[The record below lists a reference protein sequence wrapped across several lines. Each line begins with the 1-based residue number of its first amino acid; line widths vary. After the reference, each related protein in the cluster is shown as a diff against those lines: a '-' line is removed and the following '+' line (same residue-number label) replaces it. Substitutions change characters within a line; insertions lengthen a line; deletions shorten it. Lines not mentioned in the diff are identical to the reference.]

1 METIMIDK
9 TRELALKIL
18 YKIDKEK
25 AYSNIVLN
33 EMINQ
38 NKKELTNKDIG
49 LISEIVYGTTT
60 WRLTLDEIIKKYSKI
75 RLKKISTWILN
86 ILRMGIYQIIF
97 LDKIPKSA
105 AVNESVNLAKRYG
118 HKSSSNFVNAILRK
132 VTVKDYEEFFQL
144 KEDIQR
150 ISITNSMPR
159 WIIEEL
165 TKQLGD
171 MKKVE
176 EIAINSNLRPH
187 LSIRINNLKTAENKN
202 IEQELIKKLEE
213 KNIEVK
219 QGLLEDFLI
228 IENAKN
234 IENMEEFKQGFF
246 TIQDETA
253 GLIPIILEPKKT
265 DVILDACSS
274 PGGKTTYL
282 AEMME
287 NQGLIEAWD
296 IHEHRTKLVENTA
309 KRLGLTNIET
319 RVNDATIY
327 KEKYKEKFDKIL
339 LDVPCLGLGV
349 LKRKPD
355 IKWQKSKEDVEEI
368 TKTQKQILE
377 NCSHYLKKDGE
388 LVYSTCSILKE
399 ENENVINEFL
409 SNHKEFQIEKI
420 EIKENRKIQ
429 NKEFFEKYIENDNSF
444 QVYQNDETD
453 GFFIC
458 KLKKVAKSSY

>member
-1 METIMIDK
+1 MIDK

-60 WRLTLDEIIKKYSKI
+60 WRLTLDEIIKKYSNIK
-75 RLKKISTWILN
+75 LKKISNWILN
-86 ILRMGIYQIIF
+86 ILRMGIYQIVF

-132 VTVKDYEEFFQL
+132 VSKKDYEDFYQI
-144 KEDIQR
+144 KDDIQR
-150 ISITNSMPR
+150 ISITNSMPI

-165 TKQLGD
+165 AKQLGD

-176 EIAINSNLRPH
+176 EIAINSNVKPH
-187 LSIRINNLKTAENKN
+187 LSIRINNLK
-202 IEQELIKKLEE
+202 IKDDSKKDFIKRLEE
-213 KNIEVK
+213 KDIKIK
-219 QGLLEDFLI
+219 QGLLKDFLI
-228 IENAKN
+228 VENAKN
-234 IENMEEFKQGFF
+234 IENMEEFRQGLF

-253 GLIPIILEPKKT
+253 GLIPIILNPNKT

-282 AEMME
+282 AELME
-287 NQGLIEAWD
+287 NQGKIEAWD
-296 IHEHRTKLVENTA
+296 IHEHRTKLVENAA
-309 KRLGLTNIET
+309 KRLGITNIET
-319 RVNDATIY
+319 KVNDATIY
-327 KEKYKEKFDKIL
+327 NEKNKEKFDKIL
-339 LDVPCLGLGV
+339 LDVPCLGIGV
-349 LKRKPD
+349 LRRKPD
-355 IKWQKSKEDVEEI
+355 IKWQKSKEDINEI
-368 TKTQKQILE
+368 TKIQKKILE
-377 NCSHYLKKDGE
+377 NCSQYLKKGGE

-399 ENENVINEFL
+399 ENENVI
-409 SNHKEFQIEKI
+409 KEFIQKHKNFCIVNIK
-420 EIKENRKIQ
+420 IKENDKIQ
-429 NKEFFEKYIENDNSF
+429 NKEFFEIYKNNNNYL
-444 QVYQNDETD
+444 QVHQNHETD

-458 KLKKVAKSSY
+458 KLKNKMY

>member
-1 METIMIDK
+1 MIDK

-25 AYSNIVLN
+25 SYSNIVLN
-33 EMINQ
+33 ELINQ

-75 RLKKISTWILN
+75 KLKKISTWILN
-86 ILRMGIYQIIF
+86 ILRMGIYQIVF

-118 HKSSSNFVNAILRK
+118 HKSSSDFVNAILRK
-132 VTVKDYEEFFQL
+132 VTAKDYEDFYEI
-144 KEDIQR
+144 KDDIQR
-150 ISITNSMPR
+150 ISITNSMPI

-165 TKQLGD
+165 AKQLEN

-187 LSIRINNLKTAENKN
+187 LSIRINNLKIAQENIENKMTK
-202 IEQELIKKLEE
+202 QELIKRLEE
-213 KNIEVK
+213 KNIKVN

-228 IENAKN
+228 LEYAKN
-234 IENMEEFKQGFF
+234 IENIEEFKQGYF

-253 GLIPIILEPKKT
+253 GLIPIILEPEKT

-287 NQGLIEAWD
+287 NQGIIEAWD

-319 RVNDATIY
+319 RVTDATIY
-327 KEKYKEKFDKIL
+327 NEKYKEKFDKIL

-355 IKWQKSKEDVEEI
+355 IKWQKSKEDVDEI

-377 NCSHYLKKDGE
+377 TCSQYLKKGGK

-399 ENENVINEFL
+399 ENENIINEFL
-409 SNHKEFQIEKI
+409 NKHKEFQIEKI
-420 EIKENRKIQ
+420 EIKENKKIQ
-429 NKEFFEKYIENDNSF
+429 NKEFFKKYIKNENYF

-458 KLKKVAKSSY
+458 KLKKIK

>member
-1 METIMIDK
+1 MIDK

-60 WRLTLDEIIKKYSKI
+60 WRLTLDEIIKKYSNIK
-75 RLKKISTWILN
+75 LKKISNWILN
-86 ILRMGIYQIIF
+86 ILRMGIYQIVF

-132 VTVKDYEEFFQL
+132 VSKKDYEDFYQI
-144 KEDIQR
+144 KDDIQR
-150 ISITNSMPR
+150 ISITNSMPI

-165 TKQLGD
+165 AKQLGD

-176 EIAINSNLRPH
+176 EIAINSNVKPH
-187 LSIRINNLKTAENKN
+187 LSIRINNLK
-202 IEQELIKKLEE
+202 IKDDSKKDFIKRLEE
-213 KNIEVK
+213 KDIKIK
-219 QGLLEDFLI
+219 QGLLKDFLI
-228 IENAKN
+228 VENAKN
-234 IENMEEFKQGFF
+234 IENMEEFRQGLF

-253 GLIPIILEPKKT
+253 GLIPIILNPNKT

-282 AEMME
+282 AELME
-287 NQGLIEAWD
+287 NQGKIEAWD
-296 IHEHRTKLVENTA
+296 IHEHRTKLVENAA
-309 KRLGLTNIET
+309 KRLGITNIET
-319 RVNDATIY
+319 KVNDATIY
-327 KEKYKEKFDKIL
+327 NEKHKEKFDKIL
-339 LDVPCLGLGV
+339 LDVPCLGIGV
-349 LKRKPD
+349 LRRKPD
-355 IKWQKSKEDVEEI
+355 IKWQKSKEDINEI
-368 TKTQKQILE
+368 TKIQKKILE
-377 NCSHYLKKDGE
+377 NCSQYLKKGGE

-399 ENENVINEFL
+399 ENENVI
-409 SNHKEFQIEKI
+409 KEFIQKHKNFCIENIK
-420 EIKENRKIQ
+420 IKENDKIQ
-429 NKEFFEKYIENDNSF
+429 NKEFFEIYKKNNNYL
-444 QVYQNDETD
+444 QVYQNYETD

-458 KLKKVAKSSY
+458 KLKNKMY